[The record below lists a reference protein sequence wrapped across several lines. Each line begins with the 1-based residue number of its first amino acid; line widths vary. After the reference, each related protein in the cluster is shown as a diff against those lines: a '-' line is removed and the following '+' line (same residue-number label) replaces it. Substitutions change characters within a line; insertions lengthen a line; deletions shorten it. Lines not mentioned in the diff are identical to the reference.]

1 MKFLDQVKIYVK
13 LETVGLD
20 HLVLE
25 EKNLL
30 NLEDL
35 MEVMEEKVV
44 LLFLCQREI

>member
-1 MKFLDQVKIYVK
+1 MVDLV
-13 LETVGLD
+13 L
-20 HLVLE
+20 LVLE

-44 LLFLCQREI
+44 LLYLLQREI